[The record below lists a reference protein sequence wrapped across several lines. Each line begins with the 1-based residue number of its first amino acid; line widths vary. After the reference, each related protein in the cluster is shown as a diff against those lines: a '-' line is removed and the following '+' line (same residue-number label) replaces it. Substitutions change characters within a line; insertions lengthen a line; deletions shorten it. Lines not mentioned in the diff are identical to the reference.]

1 MNLLMIGS
9 ANQYAKHEALK
20 TQWNLKKQSGDF
32 HGHKKSLSDYVNT
45 TKASSVL
52 PQADADEKKMS
63 AIMTKAE
70 AGRKLSHDEWEYLRA
85 KNPVMY
91 EKLKAIE
98 REQKAYEKELKHC
111 KTRDEARRLHL
122 SKLGEVLSAAKKG
135 DESALIRLNRLT
147 RTMTDFAKSEAYHR
161 MPTEADE
168 AIEREQEREARQE
181 ALRMEAEI
189 KEAAAAAKQDADTDT
204 DTENE
209 LVSDAEPEP
218 VPDTK
223 SEPVAVPDTKSELVT
238 VSDTKSKAVT
248 VPDTKS
254 EPATEIDVPRPVS
267 VLAFGERAY
276 VGRRDEA
283 SGDARKRKIFE
294 TEA

>member
-9 ANQYAKHEALK
+9 ANQYAKNEALK

-32 HGHKKSLSDYVNT
+32 TSHKKSLSDYVNM

-52 PQADADEKKMS
+52 PQTDADDKKMS
-63 AIMTKAE
+63 SIMTKAE

-98 REQKAYEKELKHC
+98 REQKAYEKQLKHC
-111 KTRDEARRLHL
+111 KTRDEARRLHM
-122 SKLGEVLSAAKKG
+122 SKLGEVLSAAKNG
-135 DESALIRLNRLT
+135 DESALMRLNRLT
-147 RTMTDFAKSEAYHR
+147 RTMTDFAKSETYHK

-168 AIEREQEREARQE
+168 AIEREQEREAKQE

-189 KEAAAAAKQDADTDT
+189 KEAAADAKQDADTDT
-204 DTENE
+204 ENE
-209 LVSDAEPEP
+209 PVSDTEPEP
-218 VPDTK
+218 VPEPVPK
-223 SEPVAVPDTKSELVT
+223 SEPKEAAKVP
-238 VSDTKSKAVT
+238 
-248 VPDTKS
+248 PQ
-254 EPATEIDVPRPVS
+254 TENDVPRPVS
-267 VLAFGERAY
+267 VLAFGQQAY
-276 VGRRDEA
+276 VGRRDEVSRDNA
-283 SGDARKRKIFE
+283 KRKIFK

>member
-9 ANQYAKHEALK
+9 ANQYAKNEALK

-32 HGHKKSLSDYVNT
+32 HGHKKSLSDYVNM

-70 AGRKLSHDEWEYLRA
+70 AGRKLSHDEWEYLWA

-98 REQKAYEKELKHC
+98 REQKEYEQELKHC

-122 SKLGEVLSAAKKG
+122 SKLADVLSAAKNG
-135 DESALIRLNRLT
+135 DGSALFRLNRLT
-147 RTMTDFAKSEAYHR
+147 RTMTDFAKSEAYHQ

-189 KEAAAAAKQDADTDT
+189 KEAADKP
-204 DTENE
+204 
-209 LVSDAEPEP
+209 VSDTEPEP
-218 VPDTK
+218 VPDTNANP
-223 SEPVAVPDTKSELVT
+223 EPVPGTK
-238 VSDTKSKAVT
+238 
-248 VPDTKS
+248 P
-254 EPATEIDVPRPVS
+254 EPETETDVPRTNKSAVS
-267 VLAFGERAY
+267 VLAFGQQAY
-276 VGRRDEA
+276 VNRRDEVSRGA
-283 SGDARKRKIFE
+283 SKRKIFE

>member
-9 ANQYAKHEALK
+9 ANQYAKNEAFK

-32 HGHKKSLSDYVNT
+32 RGHKKSLSDYVNM

-98 REQKAYEKELKHC
+98 REQKEYEKELKHC

-135 DESALIRLNRLT
+135 DESALMRLNRLT
-147 RTMTDFAKSEAYHR
+147 RTMTDFTKSEAYHR

-168 AIEREQEREARQE
+168 AIEREQEREAKQE

-189 KEAAAAAKQDADTDT
+189 KEAEKAAKQDADT

-223 SEPVAVPDTKSELVT
+223 PESVT
-238 VSDTKSKAVT
+238 VSDTKSEPAT
-248 VPDTKS
+248 IPDTKS
-254 EPATEIDVPRPVS
+254 EPATETDIPRPVS
-267 VLAFGERAY
+267 VLAFGQRAY
-276 VGRRDEA
+276 VGQRDEA
-283 SGDARKRKIFE
+283 ARDAHKRKIFE
-294 TEA
+294 AGA

>member
-1 MNLLMIGS
+1 MNPLIIGS
-9 ANQYAKHEALK
+9 ASQYAKREALK

-32 HGHKKSLSDYVNT
+32 TSHKKSLSDYVNM

-189 KEAAAAAKQDADTDT
+189 KEAAADAKQDADTDT
-204 DTENE
+204 ENDT
-209 LVSDAEPEP
+209 EPEP

-223 SEPVAVPDTKSELVT
+223 SEPVT
-238 VSDTKSKAVT
+238 VSDTKS
-248 VPDTKS
+248 
-254 EPATEIDVPRPVS
+254 EPEPKEAATEIDMPRPVS

-276 VGRRDEA
+276 VGRRDEV
-283 SGDARKRKIFE
+283 SSDARKRKIFE

>member
-9 ANQYAKHEALK
+9 ANQYAKNEALK

-32 HGHKKSLSDYVNT
+32 HGHKKSLSDYVNM

-98 REQKAYEKELKHC
+98 REQKEYEKELKHC

-135 DESALIRLNRLT
+135 DESALMRLNRLT
-147 RTMTDFAKSEAYHR
+147 RTMTDFTKSEAYHR
-161 MPTEADE
+161 LPTEADE
-168 AIEREQEREARQE
+168 AIEREREREAKQE

-189 KEAAAAAKQDADTDT
+189 KEAGKAAKQAA
-204 DTENE
+204 DTEN
-209 LVSDAEPEP
+209 DAEPEP

-223 SEPVAVPDTKSELVT
+223 SEPVTVADMKSEP
-238 VSDTKSKAVT
+238 VT
-248 VPDTKS
+248 VPDTKP
-254 EPATEIDVPRPVS
+254 EPAPEIDMPRPVS
-267 VLAFGERAY
+267 VLAFGQRAY

-283 SGDARKRKIFE
+283 ARDASKRKIFE
-294 TEA
+294 AGA

>member
-9 ANQYAKHEALK
+9 ANQYAKNEALK
-20 TQWNLKKQSGDF
+20 TQWSLKKQSGDF
-32 HGHKKSLSDYVNT
+32 TSHKKSLSDYVNM

-98 REQKAYEKELKHC
+98 REQKEYEKELKHC

-147 RTMTDFAKSEAYHR
+147 RTMTDFTKSEAYHR

-168 AIEREQEREARQE
+168 AIEREQEREAKQE

-189 KEAAAAAKQDADTDT
+189 KEAAADA
-204 DTENE
+204 ENE

-223 SEPVAVPDTKSELVT
+223 PESVT
-238 VSDTKSKAVT
+238 VSDTKSKPAT
-248 VPDTKS
+248 IPDTKS
-254 EPATEIDVPRPVS
+254 EPATETDIPRPVS
-267 VLAFGERAY
+267 VLAFGQRAY

-283 SGDARKRKIFE
+283 ARDASKRKNFDLCG
-294 TEA
+294 

>member
-9 ANQYAKHEALK
+9 ANQYAKNAALK
-20 TQWNLKKQSGDF
+20 TQWNLKKLSGDF
-32 HGHKKSLSDYVNT
+32 TSHKKSLSDYVNM

-52 PQADADEKKMS
+52 PQTDENDTKMS

-98 REQKAYEKELKHC
+98 KEQKEYEEQLKHC

-122 SKLGEVLSAAKKG
+122 SKLADVLSAAKNG
-135 DESALIRLNRLT
+135 DGSALFRLNRLT
-147 RTMTDFAKSEAYHR
+147 RTMTDFAKSEAYHK

-189 KEAAAAAKQDADTDT
+189 KEAAANKP
-204 DTENE
+204 
-209 LVSDAEPEP
+209 VSDTEPEP
-218 VPDTK
+218 VPDTNANP
-223 SEPVAVPDTKSELVT
+223 EPVPGTK
-238 VSDTKSKAVT
+238 
-248 VPDTKS
+248 P
-254 EPATEIDVPRPVS
+254 EPETETYVPRTDKSAVS
-267 VLAFGERAY
+267 VLAFGQQAY
-276 VGRRDEA
+276 VNRRDEVSRGA
-283 SGDARKRKIFE
+283 SKRKIFE